1 MSTDTDTEDIVND
14 CSEFIGPLKDYGI
27 ACIMCG
33 EPVWGTLKEIAK
45 LKNIQNLDEIVN
57 KMNTI
62 IKKVLNKQ

>member
-1 MSTDTDTEDIVND
+1 VISKDTDIEDIVND
-14 CSEFIGPLKDYGI
+14 YPELVRPLKDYGI

-57 KMNTI
+57 TMNNI
-62 IKKVLNKQ
+62 IKKGNK